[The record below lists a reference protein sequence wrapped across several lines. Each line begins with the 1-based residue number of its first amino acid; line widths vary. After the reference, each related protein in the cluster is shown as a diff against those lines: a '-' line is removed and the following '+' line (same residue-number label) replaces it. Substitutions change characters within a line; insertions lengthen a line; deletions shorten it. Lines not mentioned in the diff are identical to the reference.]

1 MCSDSRILYLALVK
15 IHLAISWDMGMDLD
29 FNIGIGFAISEC
41 HILKLRPQIVCQG
54 LTIMTVCLDLD
65 NFLGLVGPWS

>member
-29 FNIGIGFAISEC
+29 FNIGFAISEC